1 MWIRWR
7 PIKELPANTIASIV
21 CEEGDANGFLLL
33 LMNKILDHKS
43 SGEAI
48 KIDNDTAWQLAWDG
62 CDNYRLD
69 GRSLFNGETHHT
81 SRSIWKSQ
89 RVISSAG
96 RCICHCSW
104 DSIWACVC
112 LARVMVGRDLMRSI
126 TVSKFGTL
134 LLPHGL
140 DGPHTSMGTK
150 CLPMAGLVVKDM
162 TNTQELDWI
171 TEISGW
177 MNSLAKEMGNLI
189 IAF

>member
-1 MWIRWR
+1 
-7 PIKELPANTIASIV
+7 
-21 CEEGDANGFLLL
+21 
-33 LMNKILDHKS
+33 MNKILDHKS

-48 KIDNDTAWQLAWDG
+48 KKDNDTAGQLAWDG
-62 CDNYRLD
+62 CDNYRFD
-69 GRSLFNGETHHT
+69 GRSLFNGEIHHT
-81 SRSIWKSQ
+81 SWSIWKSQ
-89 RVISSAG
+89 RVISIAG

-112 LARVMVGRDLMRSI
+112 LARVMVGRDLMRSS

-134 LLPHGL
+134 FLPHGL
-140 DGPHTSMGTK
+140 DGPHTRMGSK